1 MRNVMKKPLI
11 LLMLIAVFSMGIS
24 GSAFAHKEN
33 NQSKEDGKESL
44 NAATAVTMIVKG
56 LDLNIDNIKFIKK
69 PEATDY
75 YTKVKNNSSY
85 AEDFI
90 IAQYN
95 GLGIAKDINPSAK
108 VTREQFAKWLFG
120 QLSHKR
126 NYAWIEIFQSV
137 SDADQM
143 TDGYMDSIQKLL
155 IAKIVS
161 LDSKQ
166 RFYPKSYITRAEAAD
181 MIRKTL
187 TFIKNTKPETP
198 DTSDLNQVKITSEKE
213 TDSVTRVILSTIV
226 PHSGYGLEITGIQ
239 FSKGVATIQYRVV
252 QPDPDKMYMQV
263 ITELKAVTYI
273 PSDYKAV
280 LGLVKPTVPFQG

>member
-1 MRNVMKKPLI
+1 
-11 LLMLIAVFSMGIS
+11 MGIS

-56 LDLNIDNIKFIKK
+56 LDLNIDNINFIKK

-75 YTKVKNNSSY
+75 YKKVKNNSSY

-120 QLSHKR
+120 ALRHKG

-137 SDADQM
+137 SDADQV

-166 RFYPKSYITRAEAAD
+166 RFYPKSYITRAEGAD
-181 MIRKTL
+181 MIRKSL
-187 TFIKNTKPETP
+187 KFIKNTKPETP

-213 TDSVTRVILSTIV
+213 TDSVTRVMLSALA

-263 ITELKAVTYI
+263 ITELKAETYI
-273 PSDYKAV
+273 PSEYKAV
-280 LGLVKPTVPFQG
+280 LGLVKPTAPFQG